1 MHTET
6 KRTILVK
13 NSTLLQAST
22 KLADWRSV
30 MAYLLGLKS
39 SVGRLP
45 PCPCANT
52 TSAGTCVP
60 HSKLVG
66 LRTG

>member
-1 MHTET
+1 MHNKS
-6 KRTILVK
+6 KRSTLVK

-45 PCPCANT
+45 PCPCAGT

-60 HSKLVG
+60 HSMLV
-66 LRTG
+66 RTG